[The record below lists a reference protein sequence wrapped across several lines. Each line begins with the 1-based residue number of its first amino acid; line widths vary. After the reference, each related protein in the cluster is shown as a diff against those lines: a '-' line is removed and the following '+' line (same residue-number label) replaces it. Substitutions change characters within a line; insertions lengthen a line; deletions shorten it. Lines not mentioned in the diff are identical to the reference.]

1 MVMYWRYVVT
11 NMNKQVEKEIYS
23 LANYKDVA
31 KNVNR
36 INKAIKVSGIIFLD
50 LFDEILKQ
58 NKEET
63 FLLMTLLVKK
73 RSLYEMEY
81 FHYYEKWL
89 FHYVD
94 SWGKCDAY
102 CYRVLNPMIEKYAKL
117 YNNIVN
123 WSKSDKIYVRRASL
137 VCFIIS
143 KSEFS
148 VDYNLDQIL
157 YICDSLKYA
166 KHIHIQKGLGW
177 LLKYTYL
184 TYPEE
189 IEKYLR
195 DNVGILSRTTF
206 RYALEKMDSSLRR
219 ELMKL

>member
-1 MVMYWRYVVT
+1 MIS
-11 NMNKQVEKEIYS
+11 MNEQIETEIYNLS
-23 LANYKDVA
+23 NYKDVV

-36 INKAIKVSGIIFLD
+36 IDKMIKNSNVNFFD
-50 LFDEILKQ
+50 LFDQILKQ
-58 NKEET
+58 NKEES
-63 FLLMTLLVKK
+63 FLLMTFLVKK
-73 RSLYEMEY
+73 RNLYEMEY
-81 FHYYEKWL
+81 FNYYEKWL
-89 FHYVD
+89 FNYVD

-102 CYRVLNPMIEKYAKL
+102 CYRVLNPMIEKFAEL

-123 WSKSDKIYVRRASL
+123 WCNSDKVYVRRASL

-143 KSEFS
+143 KSDFS
-148 VDYNLDQIL
+148 VDYNLDKIF
-157 YICDSLKYA
+157 YICEKLKYD

-184 TYPEE
+184 TYPED

-195 DNVGILSRTTF
+195 DNVNILSRTTF
-206 RYALEKMDSSLRR
+206 RYALEKMDSSLRS

>member
-1 MVMYWRYVVT
+1 MIS
-11 NMNKQVEKEIYS
+11 MNNQIETEIYNLS
-23 LANYKDVA
+23 NYRDVV

-36 INKAIKVSGIIFLD
+36 IDKIIKNLGIDFFD
-50 LFDEILKQ
+50 LFDKILKQ
-58 NKEET
+58 DKEES
-63 FLLMTLLVKK
+63 FILMTLLVKK
-73 RSLYEMEY
+73 RSLYEMDY

-89 FHYVD
+89 FNYVD

-102 CYRVLNPMIEKYAKL
+102 CYRVLNPMIEKYNEL

-123 WSKSDKIYVRRASL
+123 WSKSDKVYVRRASL

-143 KSEFS
+143 KSNFS
-148 VDYNLDQIL
+148 VDYNLDKIF
-157 YICDSLKYA
+157 YICNSLKYD

-189 IEKYLR
+189 IKKYLK
-195 DNVGILSRTTF
+195 DNVNILSRTTF
-206 RYALEKMDSSLRR
+206 RYALEKMDSSLRN